1 VLLSN
6 IRDLLL
12 QVEAGVCKLGRS
24 RAGIVRKFAI
34 KPIRG
39 LLGLALLQLEIRKIR
54 AGREIGLLH
63 GQSYNSDNYSS
74 PAHTGGLDPEPDL
87 RCHFKKC
94 FVIERGNF

>member
-1 VLLSN
+1 MSN

-74 PAHTGGLDPEPDL
+74 PAHTGGLGPEPDL